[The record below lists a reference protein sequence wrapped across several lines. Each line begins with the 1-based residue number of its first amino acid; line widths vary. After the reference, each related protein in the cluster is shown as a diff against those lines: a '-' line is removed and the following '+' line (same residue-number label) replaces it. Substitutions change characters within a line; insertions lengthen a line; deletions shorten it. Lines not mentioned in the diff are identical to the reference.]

1 MERVLDRTESTGQA
15 KSKRHGRACS
25 VRRCMAFWES
35 FGCFKPGQW
44 HTGYRGKVISAFA
57 MLLCFHIAGGWV
69 WRANLKERRTSL
81 QSRRSKKYC
90 VQVINS
96 QNFSALRPFMD
107 SCEGVLHSMWLTEKA
122 IPEWFEAHSSW
133 LCRNNAEPDH
143 YLVSFMSKCFSRMHS
158 DSSLDSLFKLLVRE
172 IRANYTTKME
182 KLVFIFPSGRGATI
196 FPSWR
201 TEIGQSIFLSPEPHH
216 SDAHKYEAPYFDL
229 KKDIVIPGY
238 LDKRMAYGL
247 LKRKRSWTT
256 RRYLFT
262 FVGGIHGRTRIKFFN
277 YFGQLDRNDIFVS
290 LKHIN
295 YKGLMGDSKFCP
307 VIRGWSS
314 WTLRFFETFWC
325 ECIPVLLSDHYIP
338 PFTDMIDYSSFMIV
352 HNENNMT
359 GLIDR
364 LLQVTPFE
372 AQQKILN
379 MRKYRCHLS
388 YFKSTT
394 RQCNAFEN
402 IGRMLQAR
410 KVSSY

>member
-1 MERVLDRTESTGQA
+1 MERVLDRTDSTGQA

-57 MLLCFHIAGGWV
+57 MLLCFHITGGWV

-81 QSRRSKKYC
+81 RSRRSKKYC

-107 SCEGVLHSMWLTEKA
+107 SCEGVLHITGA
-122 IPEWFEAHSSW
+122 
-133 LCRNNAEPDH
+133 RNQ
-143 YLVSFMSKCFSRMHS
+143 SKLH
-158 DSSLDSLFKLLVRE
+158 DQDGKVD
-172 IRANYTTKME
+172 
-182 KLVFIFPSGRGATI
+182 FIFPSGRGATI

-201 TEIGQSIFLSPEPHH
+201 TEISQSIFLSPEPHH
-216 SDAHKYEAPYFDL
+216 IDAHKYEASYFDL

-256 RRYLFT
+256 RRSLFT

-290 LKHIN
+290 LKHTN

-372 AQQKILN
+372 AQQNILN

-388 YFKSTT
+388 YLKSTT

-402 IGRMLQAR
+402 VGRMLQAR
-410 KVSSY
+410 